1 MGSIPGISI
10 NRYTPPLPP
19 RGNPFVTGGLATGAA
34 PLSAYNQAGS
44 VVQTSQDQAILQQAL
59 TLLGQVRHL
68 PGDDEYLKRMG
79 VYPVFQNGQQA
90 LQLIQQKGIR
100 VEFGD
105 MGDSPAHAQW
115 IAEQNRIMINQRYR
129 GDSSPATLYAISEA
143 LYHEAGHA
151 AGNGDDQSS
160 IQEELNCLALN
171 TLAHRFHRVINPYY
185 GQSVAHSPLLSDGV
199 ALYAQLFFDPDPQ
212 KRALIRRVVQKY
224 GDLPLESP
232 GHPVPR
238 LLSVPRSTGPINTP
252 APLAQQIKTA
262 YWLQQVSRP
271 INPILQ
277 ALQPATFPAS

>member
-1 MGSIPGISI
+1 MGSIPGTLV

-19 RGNPFVTGGLATGAA
+19 MDRPGRLNGWAA
-34 PLSAYNQAGS
+34 GTDPLSAYTQAGLIAK
-44 VVQTSQDQAILQQAL
+44 TTQDQAILQQAL

-68 PGDDEYLKRMG
+68 PGDDEHMKRLV

-129 GDSSPATLYAISEA
+129 GDKSPATLYAISEA

-171 TLAHRFHRVINPYY
+171 TLAHRFHRAINPYY
-185 GQSVAHSPLLSDGV
+185 GQTVSSSPLLSDGV
-199 ALYAQLFFDPDPQ
+199 ALYAKLFFDPDPQ
-212 KRALIRRVVQKY
+212 KQALMNRVVQKY
-224 GDLPLESP
+224 GDLPLGSP
-232 GHPVPR
+232 EHYPPVPQ
-238 LLSVPRSTGPINTP
+238 GPMGFTASSP
-252 APLAQQIKTA
+252 SPLAFQIKWR
-262 YWLQQVSRP
+262 YLQQQ
-271 INPILQ
+271 Q
-277 ALQPATFPAS
+277 AQGFLTLQPAFFPAS